1 MAPLFIIVYQC
12 FSIQGY
18 GQGTSLEHGIPGWC
32 TTFTPKQECG
42 ETRSRSGDDT
52 GLDSLLIHLYF
63 SHSYIRFKLL
73 MVQSCKFVIFTWN
86 YRPLSPVSIALLLGD
101 SPCCLQSQGMSWGWD
116 CEPSYFPGCLGG
128 KKMLSL
134 LPHSTYVC
142 NMLWLAQTSWMSSII
157 ITDLYR

>member
-18 GQGTSLEHGIPGWC
+18 GQGTSLEYGIPGWC
-32 TTFTPKQECG
+32 TIFIPRLERG

-63 SHSYIRFKLL
+63 SHSYICFKLL
-73 MVQSCKFVIFTWN
+73 MVQSCKFHFTWKC
-86 YRPLSPVSIALLLGD
+86 RALSPVALLLGD

-116 CEPSYFPGCLGG
+116 CEPSYFPGCQGR

-134 LPHSTYVC
+134 LPHST
-142 NMLWLAQTSWMSSII
+142 
-157 ITDLYR
+157 